1 MCPEKDKFVCLG
13 LGLGLTWLG
22 LAWLDLVGIRI
33 RVNNRVGEGNG
44 QSSIRSK

>member
-1 MCPEKDKFVCLG
+1 MCVCPEKDSFNE
-13 LGLGLTWLG
+13 
-22 LAWLDLVGIRI
+22 LVGIRI